1 MSGMVAIVSREP
13 ATLARGRRM
22 LATLRHLPHWGTL
35 SVAAAGVW
43 LGVCGRHGEFWV
55 ADALDAAPLGGLA
68 LAPLVAV
75 FCGDL
80 LNKRALIADLGLPAG
95 CDPAHIV
102 LAAYQRWGERLFTRL
117 EGIYSLALHDA
128 RADIVLAGTDSCMVA
143 PLNAVRLGDDVL
155 FASEA
160 KAFLADP
167 RFVADLDHDAWADLA
182 VWGSVLGER
191 TCFSG
196 VRKLAHGCHWKVAGG
211 TLSRARHFDVREL
224 LPGALRGRDY
234 TERMAT
240 AALSLGDEA
249 FDGERVV
256 LPLTGG
262 LDSRMMAAAM
272 PRDAHAIAMTFGAPS
287 DLDCALAARIAER
300 RGLDHVVLPF
310 DPAYVAK
317 HAEETVWLT
326 EGRQNPVHNITGS
339 LMGALPPAGHFVSGV
354 GASAGRR
361 YDRTRMLVPQW
372 AWIHAGEADF
382 ERLFTS
388 YAELS
393 GLPVPRLGELVV
405 NGDELRDVGLRR
417 LRETLVRSR
426 GLNAVDRLDVCQVT
440 EGERFDQ
447 AGLELAG
454 TRIGARAPLATQR
467 WLGAMLAGASE
478 ERIDDRA
485 RVRLVRR
492 LDPRL
497 AAVPWGA
504 TRLPLSLSEH
514 LLGGLRSLGAL
525 TARPLPAG
533 YPAVALAD
541 GGGGA
546 RRRSIDGALAAIK
559 SKHTAH
565 GEERDNWLRGPSR
578 AYVEEI
584 LLSDRLVDHG
594 VVNAAAVR
602 GLWREHLG
610 GADHADS
617 LGVILGIEL
626 WMRLFVDRDQPP
638 SLVRERSR

>member
-1 MSGMVAIVSREP
+1 MSGLVAIVSREP
-13 ATLARGRRM
+13 ATLARGPRM

-35 SVAAAGVW
+35 AVASAGVW

-68 LAPLVAV
+68 LAPLVAA

-80 LNKRALIADLGLPAG
+80 LNKRALIADLGLTAG
-95 CDPAHIV
+95 CDPAQIV

-128 RADIVLAGTDSCMVA
+128 RADVVLAGTDSCMVA
-143 PLNAVRLGDDVL
+143 PLNAVRLGDDRL

-211 TLSRARHFDVREL
+211 TLLRPRHFDVREL

-240 AALSLGDEA
+240 AALSLADEA
-249 FDGERVV
+249 FDGERIV

-262 LDSRMMAAAM
+262 LDSRTMAAAM
-272 PRDAHAIAMTFGAPS
+272 PRDAHAIAVTFGTPS
-287 DLDCALAARIAER
+287 DLDCALAARIAEQ

-326 EGRQNPVHNITGS
+326 EGRQSPVNNITGS

-361 YDRTRMLVPQW
+361 YERTRMLVPQW

-388 YAELS
+388 YVELS
-393 GLPVPRLGELVV
+393 GLPIPRLGELVV

-417 LRETLVRSR
+417 LQETLVHSR

-447 AGLELAG
+447 AGLELAD

-467 WLGAMLAGASE
+467 WLGAMLAGASD

-525 TARPLPAG
+525 TGRPLPAG
-533 YPAVALAD
+533 DPAVAGLDHAAD
-541 GGGGA
+541 G
-546 RRRSIDGALAAIK
+546 RRRSIEGALAALK
-559 SKHTAH
+559 RRHTAH
-565 GEERDNWLRGPSR
+565 GEAREEWLRGPSR
-578 AYVEEI
+578 AYVEE
-584 LLSDRLVDHG
+584 
-594 VVNAAAVR
+594 NPAVR
-602 GLWREHLG
+602 TGWPTT
-610 GADHADS
+610 AS
-617 LGVILGIEL
+617 
-626 WMRLFVDRDQPP
+626 
-638 SLVRERSR
+638 